1 MRDVPHIIVKR
12 GSLIAH
18 PTYSCINRA
27 SNDDTRREGAMFQM
41 LDVFA
46 EFERA
51 IIRARTDYQSGR
63 FTLSAAWRST
73 FVPIR
78 SRPLRVPQSWL
89 LEKWDMFGDP
99 LFWILVFPGLV
110 LGVYA
115 QSRIKINIA
124 KYSQVRTKDG
134 ITGAQ
139 VARRLL
145 DSQGLQTVAIESTSG
160 MLSDHYDPRS
170 KTLRLSQGVYFA
182 PSVAAA
188 GIAAHETGHALQ
200 DAVGYFPL
208 EARTSI
214 VPLVQLA
221 SQTAPWLFIAGTLL
235 QSPTLAWVGII
246 LFGSSSLFAL
256 ITLPV
261 EFNASARARELLVSH
276 DIISGDEQIF
286 GVQHVLRAAAWTYVA
301 AAVSAIGTWLFYV
314 VLLLS
319 QARSV
324 GRR

>member
-1 MRDVPHIIVKR
+1 
-12 GSLIAH
+12 
-18 PTYSCINRA
+18 
-27 SNDDTRREGAMFQM
+27 MF
-41 LDVFA
+41 
-46 EFERA
+46 E
-51 IIRARTDYQSGR
+51 
-63 FTLSAAWRST
+63 
-73 FVPIR
+73 
-78 SRPLRVPQSWL
+78 
-89 LEKWDMFGDP
+89 DP
-99 LFWILVFPGLV
+99 FFWILVLPGLL

-124 KYSQVRTKDG
+124 KYSQVKTKDG
-134 ITGAQ
+134 ITGGQ
-139 VARRLL
+139 VARLLL
-145 DSQGLQTVAIESTSG
+145 DSQGLRNVAIESSPG

-170 KTLRLSQGVYFA
+170 KTLRLSQEIYFA
-182 PSVAAA
+182 PSIAAA
-188 GIAAHETGHALQ
+188 GIAAHEAGHALQ

-235 QSPTLAWVGII
+235 QYPTIAWIGII

-261 EFNASARARELLVSH
+261 EFNASTRARELLVSH
-276 DIISGDEQIF
+276 DIIRGDEQIA
-286 GVQHVLRAAAWTYVA
+286 GVQHVLGAAAWTYVA

>member
-1 MRDVPHIIVKR
+1 
-12 GSLIAH
+12 
-18 PTYSCINRA
+18 
-27 SNDDTRREGAMFQM
+27 
-41 LDVFA
+41 
-46 EFERA
+46 
-51 IIRARTDYQSGR
+51 
-63 FTLSAAWRST
+63 
-73 FVPIR
+73 
-78 SRPLRVPQSWL
+78 
-89 LEKWDMFGDP
+89 MFGDP
-99 LFWILVFPGLV
+99 LFWIFVLPGLV

-124 KYSQVRTKDG
+124 KYSQLRTEDG

-145 DSQGLQTVAIESTSG
+145 DSQGLQTVAIESTPG

-170 KTLRLSQGVYFA
+170 KTLRLSQEVYFA

-188 GIAAHETGHALQ
+188 GIAAHEAGHALQ
-200 DAVGYFPL
+200 DAVGYLPM
-208 EARTSI
+208 EARTYI

-221 SQTAPWLFIAGTLL
+221 SQTAPWLFIAGMLL
-235 QSPTLAWVGII
+235 QHPTLAWGGII

-261 EFNASARARELLVSH
+261 EFNASARARELLISH
-276 DIISGDEQIF
+276 GIIRGDEQTA
-286 GVQHVLRAAAWTYVA
+286 GVQNVLGAAAWTYVA

-314 VLLLS
+314 FILLS

-324 GRR
+324 GRDE